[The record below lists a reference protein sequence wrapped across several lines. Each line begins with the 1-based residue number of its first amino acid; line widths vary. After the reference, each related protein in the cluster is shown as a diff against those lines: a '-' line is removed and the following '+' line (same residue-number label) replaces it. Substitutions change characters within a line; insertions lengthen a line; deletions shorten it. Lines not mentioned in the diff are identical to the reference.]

1 MFGRKWAMVVLTV
14 AVGAG
19 MTSSVRAEEIRS
31 NLPHDVAEFVDRSE
45 QCNELMLVEAS
56 DDSEEIADAV
66 KELEC
71 GRLDRDEAR
80 LRRKYRNN
88 VRVIQAIEELNDGG
102 TPALF
107 HSAAASTPAAEKK
120 APTTSTPDVALAA
133 ALVDALNQYERMP
146 IQEAIDYVATKRGL
160 AAAMLKT
167 ARQRLRSKASRDPGQ
182 AHYQMALSTIAAQSD
197 PMRAVRAQLAK

>member
-1 MFGRKWAMVVLTV
+1 MIARQTPVQTDDARERDKRIADVKRAAADYALAREPQDRRQAVVANLRAIWEIAASAGAPVEGLTV
-14 AVGAG
+14 
-19 MTSSVRAEEIRS
+19 I
-31 NLPHDVAEFVDRSE
+31 N
-45 QCNELMLVEAS
+45 
-56 DDSEEIADAV
+56 
-66 KELEC
+66 K
-71 GRLDRDEAR
+71 
-80 LRRKYRNN
+80 
-88 VRVIQAIEELNDGG
+88 VIQAIEELNDGG